1 MCPPEGDAGTGMVAT
16 NAVTP
21 RSGNISAGTSAFAMI
36 VLEQSLKNV
45 YPEVDIVATPSSSEV
60 AMIHTNNC
68 TSEINAWM
76 TLFEQVLET
85 MGVRFHQMICTDKY
99 WKNLKK

>member
-1 MCPPEGDAGTGMVAT
+1 M
-16 NAVTP
+16 
-21 RSGNISAGTSAFAMI
+21 
-36 VLEQSLKNV
+36 
-45 YPEVDIVATPSSSEV
+45 DIVATPSSSEV

-85 MGVRFHQMICTDKY
+85 MGVRFSSDDLYGQI
-99 WKNLKK
+99 LKESEKVMMT

>member
-36 VLEQSLKNV
+36 VLEQSLKM
-45 YPEVDIVATPSSSEV
+45 YIQKWISLQ
-60 AMIHTNNC
+60 H
-68 TSEINAWM
+68 
-76 TLFEQVLET
+76 LQV
-85 MGVRFHQMICTDKY
+85 VK
-99 WKNLKK
+99 